1 MSSPKSES
9 KNDLKADSRGEPKGE
24 AKGESRSESR
34 SEKDRKSVSVKV
46 PLLPLRD
53 VIIFP
58 HMVVPL
64 FVGREKSINALEDCV
79 NRKLDLFLVAQR
91 QATTVSPGEKDIFTV
106 GTLGTILQ
114 ILRLPDN
121 TVKVLIEGK
130 KRARILEYQE
140 NDRIIEAEVEEL
152 VDVFESTVELE
163 ALVRSLKATF
173 ENYVKLNK
181 RIPPEMLMSVN
192 SIEDPSR
199 LADLVVAHMNLKLE
213 DKQEIL
219 EIQDPSKRLEKLLHL
234 MQGEIEILQVE
245 RRIRSRVKK
254 QMERSQKEYYLNEQ
268 MQAIQK
274 ELGEKDEFKAE
285 LQAIEKQIR
294 SKSMSKEAKEKATRE
309 LKKLR
314 MMSPMSAEATV
325 VRNYIDWLM
334 CLPWS
339 ESTHDRNDI
348 KVAESVLEEDHYGLE
363 EVKERILEYLAVRV
377 LTSNSKGQI
386 LCFVGPPGVGKTSLA
401 KSIARSL
408 NKKFVRC
415 SLGGVRDE
423 AEIRGHRRTYVG
435 ALPGKII
442 QSLKKAGSANP
453 VFLLDEVDK
462 MSTDFRGDPSSA
474 LLEVLDPEQNLAFGD
489 HYLEV
494 DYDLSKIMF
503 VLTANSLYTIP
514 RPLLDRMEVI
524 SISGYTE
531 VEKFNIV
538 RKYLISK
545 QMAAH
550 GLQDSDIE
558 IADSA
563 VHGVIRNYTR
573 EAGVRSLERMVATI
587 CRKVAKKIVTR
598 RNAEEAIAGSA
609 SVLETGD
616 FAKGILAKETS
627 KESLNENLRDLSK
640 EPLSLKESLK
650 EASSIS
656 KSRSKSAAAKAASSA
671 SLSRDKAA
679 TEAAQ
684 AKNKIFVTDADLEEM
699 LGPPKY
705 TTNKAEEQ
713 NEIGLTNGLAYTEA
727 GGDMLQIEVSVV
739 SGKGQVKITGKLGEV
754 MQESAATAMSYVRSR
769 ASLLGLDKDF
779 YQNIDIHLHVP
790 EGAVPKDGPSAG
802 ITMTTA
808 ITSALTKIP
817 VKREVAM
824 TGEVT
829 LRGRVLPI
837 GGLKEKLLAAKIG
850 NIKTVI
856 IPKGNV
862 PDLKKIPEEIK
873 SGMTIVPVEHV
884 DEVLRLA
891 LDLANPEEFLVRK
904 DITDTQLASSLRA
917 VELVVH
923 EEPKVEAP
931 LAIKH

>member
-1 MSSPKSES
+1 V
-9 KNDLKADSRGEPKGE
+9 
-24 AKGESRSESR
+24 
-34 SEKDRKSVSVKV
+34 SEKSSEKNQKDTKKVVKMTV

-64 FVGREKSINALEDCV
+64 FVGREKSINALEECV
-79 NRKLDLFLVAQR
+79 NKKLDLFLVAQR
-91 QATTVSPGEKDIFTV
+91 SATTVSPGENDIFEV

-130 KRARILEYQE
+130 RRARIIEYKE
-140 NDRIIEAEVEEL
+140 NDRMIEAVVE
-152 VDVFESTVELE
+152 DVADVIESGVELE
-163 ALVRSLKATF
+163 ALVRSLKGTF

-192 SIEDPSR
+192 TIEDPSR
-199 LADLVVAHMNLKLE
+199 LADLIVAHLNLKLE

-219 EIQDPSKRLEKLLHL
+219 EISDPSKRLEKLLQL

-294 SKSMSKEAKEKATRE
+294 TKSMSKEAKEKATKE
-309 LKKLR
+309 LKKLK

-325 VRNYIDWLM
+325 VRNYIDWLIT
-334 CLPWS
+334 LPWGDN
-339 ESTHDRNDI
+339 TQDRNDI
-348 KVAESVLEEDHYGLE
+348 ALAEEVLEEDHYGLE
-363 EVKERILEYLAVRV
+363 DVKERILEYLAVRT
-377 LTSNSKGQI
+377 LTDNSKGQI
-386 LCFVGPPGVGKTSLA
+386 ICFAGPPGVGKTSLA
-401 KSIARSL
+401 KSIAKSL

-442 QSLKKAGSANP
+442 QSLKKAGSSNP

-474 LLEVLDPEQNLAFGD
+474 LLEVLDPEQNSSFGD

-494 DYDLSKIMF
+494 DYDLSKVMF
-503 VLTANSLYTIP
+503 VLTANSLHNIP

-524 SISGYTE
+524 QITGYTE
-531 VEKFNIV
+531 VEKYNIV
-538 RKYLISK
+538 KKYLITK
-545 QMAAH
+545 QMEAH
-550 GLQDSDIE
+550 GLKVGDMQITDE
-558 IADSA
+558 A
-563 VHGVIRNYTR
+563 VSMLIRNYTR
-573 EAGVRSLERMVATI
+573 EAGVRNLERVVATV
-587 CRKVAKKIVTR
+587 CRKVAKKIVER
-598 RNAEEAIAGSA
+598 RTAPSVTIEAPAAVTTKAGKS
-609 SVLETGD
+609 
-616 FAKGILAKETS
+616 AKGA
-627 KESLNENLRDLSK
+627 
-640 EPLSLKESLK
+640 
-650 EASSIS
+650 
-656 KSRSKSAAAKAASSA
+656 AAAKTTVIAPAI
-671 SLSRDKAA
+671 
-679 TEAAQ
+679 Q
-684 AKNKIFVTDADLEEM
+684 AIVVKEVDLEEM

-705 TTNKAEEQ
+705 ITSKAEEQ
-713 NEIGLTNGLAYTEA
+713 SEIGLTNGLAYTDA

-739 SGKGQVKITGKLGEV
+739 PGKGGIKITGKLGEV
-754 MQESAATAMSYVRSR
+754 MQESAATAWSYVRSR
-769 ASLLGLDKDF
+769 AHLLGLEKDF

-802 ITMTTA
+802 ITMATA

-817 VKREVAM
+817 VKRDVAM
-824 TGEVT
+824 TGEIT

-850 NIKTVI
+850 NIKTVL

-862 PDLKKIPEEIK
+862 PDMKKIPKDII
-873 SGMTIVPVEHV
+873 SGMRIIPVEHG
-884 DEVLRLA
+884 DQVLRLA
-891 LDLANPEEFLVRK
+891 LELENPEEFLMRK
-904 DITDTQLASSLRA
+904 GVGEMAIPLAELGMASREEKREVPRA
-917 VELVVH
+917 V
-923 EEPKVEAP
+923 
-931 LAIKH
+931 KH

>member
-1 MSSPKSES
+1 MSNPKNERD
-9 KNDLKADSRGEPKGE
+9 K
-24 AKGESRSESR
+24 
-34 SEKDRKSVSVKV
+34 KSVKVKV

-64 FVGREKSINALEDCV
+64 FVGREKSINALEECV
-79 NRKLDLFLVAQR
+79 NKKLDLFLVAQR
-91 QATTVSPGEKDIFTV
+91 QATTVSPGEKDIFSV
-106 GTLGTILQ
+106 GTLGSILQ

-130 KRARILEYQE
+130 KRARIVEYQE
-140 NDRIIEAEVEEL
+140 TDRMIEAEVEEL
-152 VDVFESTVELE
+152 ADVIESTVELE

-192 SIEDPSR
+192 TIEDPSR
-199 LADLVVAHMNLKLE
+199 LADLIVAHLNLKLE

-219 EIQDPSKRLEKLLHL
+219 EVQDPSKRLEKLLQL

-294 SKSMSKEAKEKATRE
+294 SKPMSKEAKEKATRE
-309 LKKLR
+309 LKKLK

-325 VRNYIDWLM
+325 VRNYIDWLI
-334 CLPWS
+334 CLPWA
-339 ESTHDRNDI
+339 EYTHDRNDI
-348 KVAESVLEEDHYGLE
+348 KMAEEVLEEDHYGLE

-377 LTSNSKGQI
+377 LTNNSKGQI
-386 LCFVGPPGVGKTSLA
+386 LCLVGPPGVGKTSLA
-401 KSIARSL
+401 KSIAKSL

-435 ALPGKII
+435 ALPGKIV
-442 QSLKKAGSANP
+442 QSLKKAGSSNP

-462 MSTDFRGDPSSA
+462 MSMDFRGDPSSA
-474 LLEVLDPEQNLAFGD
+474 LLEVLDPEQNVAFGD

-494 DYDLSKIMF
+494 DYDLSKVMF

-514 RPLLDRMEVI
+514 KPLLDRMEVI
-524 SISGYTE
+524 TISGYTE

-538 RKYLISK
+538 RRYLVTK
-545 QMAAH
+545 QMESH
-550 GLQDSDIE
+550 GLKEGDIE
-558 IADSA
+558 ITDEAI
-563 VHGVIRNYTR
+563 HGQIRNYTR
-573 EAGVRSLERMVATI
+573 EAGVRSLERMVATV
-587 CRKVAKKIVTR
+587 CRKVAKKIVER
-598 RNAEEAIAGSA
+598 RTAQQVKVEPA
-609 SVLETGD
+609 SIEVGTTL
-616 FAKGILAKETS
+616 
-627 KESLNENLRDLSK
+627 
-640 EPLSLKESLK
+640 
-650 EASSIS
+650 
-656 KSRSKSAAAKAASSA
+656 KSRSKSAAKSAASTNSA
-671 SLSRDKAA
+671 KDALLVEEPRNTIRV
-679 TEAAQ
+679 TEL
-684 AKNKIFVTDADLEEM
+684 DLEEM

-705 TTNKAEEQ
+705 TVSKAEEQ
-713 NEIGLTNGLAYTEA
+713 NEVGLTNGLAYTDA

-739 SGKGQVKITGKLGEV
+739 PGKGQVKITGKLGEV

-769 ASLLGLDKDF
+769 AALLGLDKDF

-802 ITMTTA
+802 ITMATA
-808 ITSALTKIP
+808 ITSALTKTP
-817 VKREVAM
+817 VKRDVAM
-824 TGEVT
+824 TGEIT

-850 NIKTVI
+850 DIKTVL
-856 IPKGNV
+856 IPKGNIPDMKKV
-862 PDLKKIPEEIK
+862 PKEITK
-873 SGMTIVPVEHV
+873 GMKIVPVEHA
-884 DEVLRLA
+884 DQVLRLA
-891 LDLANPEEFLVRK
+891 LELDSPEDFLMRKGIGDLAISAIN
-904 DITDTQLASSLRA
+904 A
-917 VELVVH
+917 VELVR
-923 EEPKVEAP
+923 EETVVENP
-931 LAIKH
+931 GTVKH

>member
-9 KNDLKADSRGEPKGE
+9 KNDLKGDSKGEPKGE
-24 AKGESRSESR
+24 PRGESRG
-34 SEKDRKSVSVKV
+34 EKDKKSGPIKV

-152 VDVFESTVELE
+152 ADVFESTVELE

-294 SKSMSKEAKEKATRE
+294 SKSMSKEAKEKATKE

-348 KVAESVLEEDHYGLE
+348 KIAEAVMEEDHYGLE

-474 LLEVLDPEQNLAFGD
+474 LLEVLDPEQNVAFGD

-503 VLTANSLYTIP
+503 VLTANSLHTIP
-514 RPLLDRMEVI
+514 KPLLDRMEVI

-545 QMAAH
+545 QLAAH
-550 GLQDSDIE
+550 GLQDSDID

-563 VHGVIRNYTR
+563 IHGVIRNYTR
-573 EAGVRSLERMVATI
+573 EAGVRSLERVVATI
-587 CRKVAKKIVTR
+587 CRKAAKKIVTR
-598 RNAEEAIAGSA
+598 RTAEEATAEAALALEAGQ
-609 SVLETGD
+609 GN
-616 FAKGILAKETS
+616 S
-627 KESLNENLRDLSK
+627 KEVTLG
-640 EPLSLKESLK
+640 
-650 EASSIS
+650 S
-656 KSRSKSAAAKAASSA
+656 KSRSKSAAVKAASSA
-671 SLSRDKAA
+671 ALARDKAA
-679 TEAAQ
+679 KDIAQ

-705 TTNKAEEQ
+705 TVSKAEEQ
-713 NEIGLTNGLAYTEA
+713 NEIGLTNGLAYTDA

-739 SGKGQVKITGKLGEV
+739 PGKGQVKVTGKLGEV

-779 YQNIDIHLHVP
+779 YQSVDIHLHVP

-817 VKREVAM
+817 VKRDVAM

-850 NIKTVI
+850 NIKMVI

-873 SGMTIVPVEHV
+873 GGMKIVPVEHV

-891 LDLANPEEFLVRK
+891 LDLAEPETFLIRK
-904 DITDTQLASSLRA
+904 DITDAQLAAMRS
-917 VELVVH
+917 VELVAH
-923 EEPKVEAP
+923 EEPVVEVP
-931 LAIKH
+931 VAIKH

>member
-1 MSSPKSES
+1 MSNPK
-9 KNDLKADSRGEPKGE
+9 
-24 AKGESRSESR
+24 ESRRNS
-34 SEKDRKSVSVKV
+34 KQTV

-64 FVGREKSINALEDCV
+64 FVGREKSINALEECV
-79 NRKLDLFLVAQR
+79 AKKLDLFLVAQR
-91 QATTVSPGEKDIFTV
+91 QATTVSPGEKDIFEV

-130 KRARILEYQE
+130 KRAKITEYHE
-140 NDRIIEAEVEEL
+140 TDRMIEATVEEL
-152 VDVFESTVELE
+152 QDATESGVEVE

-192 SIEDPSR
+192 TIEDPSR
-199 LADLVVAHMNLKLE
+199 LADLIVAHLNLKLE

-219 EIQDPSKRLEKLLHL
+219 EIQDPSKRLEKLLQL

-294 SKSMSKEAKEKATRE
+294 TKPMSKEAKEKATRE
-309 LKKLR
+309 LKKLK

-325 VRNYIDWLM
+325 VRNYIDWLIT
-334 CLPWS
+334 LPWA
-339 ESTHDRNDI
+339 EYTEDRNDI
-348 KVAESVLEEDHYGLE
+348 KLAENVLEEDHYGLE

-377 LTSNSKGQI
+377 LTENSKGQI
-386 LCFVGPPGVGKTSLA
+386 LCFAGPPGVGKTSLA
-401 KSIARSL
+401 KSIAKSL

-442 QSLKKAGSANP
+442 QSLKKAGSSNP

-462 MSTDFRGDPSSA
+462 MSMDFRGDPSSA
-474 LLEVLDPEQNLAFGD
+474 LLEVLDPEQNVAFGD

-494 DYDLSKIMF
+494 DYDLSKVMF
-503 VLTANSLYTIP
+503 VLTANSLHSIP
-514 RPLLDRMEVI
+514 KPLLDRMEVI
-524 SISGYTE
+524 TISGYTE
-531 VEKFNIV
+531 IEKFNIV
-538 RKYLISK
+538 KRYLIAK
-545 QMAAH
+545 QMDAH
-550 GLQDSDIE
+550 GLKEGDIE
-558 IADSA
+558 ITDETVSA
-563 VHGVIRNYTR
+563 LIRNYTR
-573 EAGVRSLERMVATI
+573 EAGVRSLERMVATV
-587 CRKVAKKIVTR
+587 CRKVAKKIVER
-598 RNAEEAIAGSA
+598 RSAALAQASAEA
-609 SVLETGD
+609 T
-616 FAKGILAKETS
+616 AKKAKPAAKE
-627 KESLNENLRDLSK
+627 KAL
-640 EPLSLKESLK
+640 P
-650 EASSIS
+650 AP
-656 KSRSKSAAAKAASSA
+656 AAIK
-671 SLSRDKAA
+671 
-679 TEAAQ
+679 
-684 AKNKIFVTDADLEEM
+684 VTDTDLEEM

-705 TTNKAEEQ
+705 TVSKAEEQ
-713 NEIGLTNGLAYTEA
+713 NEVGLCNGLAYTDA

-739 SGKGQVKITGKLGEV
+739 PGKGQVKITGKLGEV

-769 ASLLGLDKDF
+769 AHLLGLDKDF
-779 YQNIDIHLHVP
+779 YQTIDIHLHVP

-802 ITMTTA
+802 ITMATA
-808 ITSALTKIP
+808 ITSALTKTP
-817 VKREVAM
+817 VKRDVAM
-824 TGEVT
+824 TGEIT

-850 NIKTVI
+850 NIKTVL
-856 IPKGNV
+856 IPKGNI
-862 PDLKKIPEEIK
+862 PDMKKIPKEITK
-873 SGMTIVPVEHV
+873 GMKIIPVEHG
-884 DEVLRLA
+884 DQVLRLA
-891 LDLANPEEFLVRK
+891 LELESPEEFLMRK
-904 DITDTQLASSLRA
+904 GIGDLAIPAIVSEHARDESTKDSPRA
-917 VELVVH
+917 V
-923 EEPKVEAP
+923 
-931 LAIKH
+931 KH

>member
-1 MSSPKSES
+1 MKESQKDKSE
-9 KNDLKADSRGEPKGE
+9 KKGN
-24 AKGESRSESR
+24 STTQR
-34 SEKDRKSVSVKV
+34 V

-64 FVGREKSINALEDCV
+64 FVGREKSINALEECV
-79 NRKLDLFLVAQR
+79 TKKMDLFLVAQR
-91 QATTVSPGEKDIFTV
+91 QATTVSPGENDIFEV

-130 KRARILEYQE
+130 KRARITSYTET
-140 NDRIIEAEVEEL
+140 DRMIEATVEEVAEI
-152 VDVFESTVELE
+152 VDENVETE
-163 ALVRSLKATF
+163 ALVRSLKTTF

-192 SIEDPSR
+192 TIEEPSR
-199 LADLVVAHMNLKLE
+199 LADLVVAHLNLKLE
-213 DKQEIL
+213 DKQAIL
-219 EIQDPSKRLEKLLHL
+219 EIADPAKRLEKLLQL

-294 SKSMSKEAKEKATRE
+294 TKNMSKEAKEKATRE
-309 LKKLR
+309 LKKLK

-325 VRNYIDWLM
+325 VRNYIDWLIT
-334 CLPWS
+334 LPWN
-339 ESTHDRNDI
+339 ENTQDRNDLA
-348 KVAESVLEEDHYGLE
+348 VASGVLEDDHFGLE

-377 LTSNSKGQI
+377 LTNNSKGQI

-401 KSIARSL
+401 KSIAKAL

-442 QSLKKAGSANP
+442 QSLKKAGSSNP

-462 MSTDFRGDPSSA
+462 MSMDFRGDPSSA
-474 LLEVLDPEQNLAFGD
+474 LLEVLDPEQNNNFGD
-489 HYLEV
+489 HYLEI
-494 DYDLSKIMF
+494 DYDISKVMF
-503 VLTANSLYTIP
+503 VLTANSLHSIP
-514 RPLLDRMEVI
+514 RPLLDRMEII

-545 QMAAH
+545 QREQH
-550 GLQDSDIE
+550 GLTAGDVE
-558 IADSA
+558 ITDDA
-563 VHGVIRNYTR
+563 VRSLIRQYTR
-573 EAGVRSLERMVATI
+573 EAGVRNLERMVANVN
-587 CRKVAKKIVTR
+587 RKVAKRIVEGR
-598 RNAEEAIAGSA
+598 
-609 SVLETGD
+609 
-616 FAKGILAKETS
+616 LA
-627 KESLNENLRDLSK
+627 
-640 EPLSLKESLK
+640 
-650 EASSIS
+650 
-656 KSRSKSAAAKAASSA
+656 
-671 SLSRDKAA
+671 
-679 TEAAQ
+679 EAAGTTEEGKKSKKKVV
-684 AKNKIFVTDADLEEM
+684 ALKLPVVVDAADLEEM
-699 LGPPKY
+699 LGPPRY
-705 TTNKAEEQ
+705 TAGKAEEQ

-727 GGDMLQIEVSVV
+727 GGDLLQIEVSVV
-739 SGKGQVKITGKLGEV
+739 PGKGGVKITGKLGDV
-754 MQESAATAMSYVRSR
+754 MQESAQTAMSYVRSR
-769 ASLLGLDKDF
+769 ATDLGLDRDF
-779 YQNIDIHLHVP
+779 YQAVDIHLHVP

-802 ITMTTA
+802 ITMATA

-817 VKREVAM
+817 VRRDVAM
-824 TGEVT
+824 TGEIT
-829 LRGRVLPI
+829 LRGRVLQI

-850 NIKTVI
+850 GMHKVL
-856 IPKGNV
+856 IPKSNL
-862 PDLKKIPEEIK
+862 PDLKKIPKEILE
-873 SGMTIVPVEHV
+873 GMEIVPVEHA
-884 DEVLRLA
+884 DEVLRAA
-891 LDLANPEEFLVRK
+891 LQLDEPNDFMRQKEDPTTVVIPPKELKKDEAVTPVR
-904 DITDTQLASSLRA
+904 
-917 VELVVH
+917 
-923 EEPKVEAP
+923 P
-931 LAIKH
+931 IKH

>member
-1 MSSPKSES
+1 MRARRRVFPQGNGLMSNTRDSRES
-9 KNDLKADSRGEPKGE
+9 K
-24 AKGESRSESR
+24 
-34 SEKDRKSVSVKV
+34 EKKSGLETV

-64 FVGREKSINALEDCV
+64 FVGREKSINALEECV
-79 NRKLDLFLVAQR
+79 NKKMDLFLVAQR
-91 QATTVSPGEKDIFTV
+91 QATTVSPGEKDIFSI

-130 KRARILEYQE
+130 KRARIVEYRE
-140 NDRIIEAEVEEL
+140 TERMIEAVVEEIA
-152 VDVFESTVELE
+152 DETESSVEME

-192 SIEDPSR
+192 TIEDPSR
-199 LADLVVAHMNLKLE
+199 LADLVVAHLNLKLE

-219 EIQDPSKRLEKLLHL
+219 EISDPVKRLEKLLHL

-294 SKSMSKEAKEKATRE
+294 SKPMSKEAKEKASRE
-309 LKKLR
+309 LKKLK

-325 VRNYIDWLM
+325 VRNYIDWLIS
-334 CLPWS
+334 LPWA
-339 ESTHDRNDI
+339 EYTADRNDI
-348 KVAESVLEEDHYGLE
+348 KVAEEVLEEDHYGLE

-377 LTSNSKGQI
+377 LTDNSKGQI
-386 LCFVGPPGVGKTSLA
+386 LCFAGPPGVGKTSLA
-401 KSIARSL
+401 KSIARAL

-435 ALPGKII
+435 ALPGKVV
-442 QSLKKAGSANP
+442 QSLKKAGSSNP

-462 MSTDFRGDPSSA
+462 MSMDFRGDPSSA
-474 LLEVLDPEQNLAFGD
+474 LLEVLDPEQNVAFGD

-494 DYDLSKIMF
+494 DYDLSKVMF
-503 VLTANSLYTIP
+503 VLTANSLHTIP
-514 RPLLDRMEVI
+514 KPLLDRMEVI
-524 SISGYTE
+524 TISGYTE

-538 RKYLISK
+538 KKYLISK
-545 QMAAH
+545 QMEAH
-550 GLQDSDIE
+550 GLKDGDIE
-558 IADSA
+558 ISEEA
-563 VHGVIRNYTR
+563 IRVLIREYTR
-573 EAGVRSLERMVATI
+573 EAGVRNLERTVATI
-587 CRKVAKKIVTR
+587 CRKVAKKIVER
-598 RNAEEAIAGSA
+598 RTAAKVSA
-609 SVLETGD
+609 SAAEGVPTG
-616 FAKGILAKETS
+616 KG
-627 KESLNENLRDLSK
+627 
-640 EPLSLKESLK
+640 
-650 EASSIS
+650 
-656 KSRSKSAAAKAASSA
+656 KAAS
-671 SLSRDKAA
+671 KAA
-679 TEAAQ
+679 KSSAG
-684 AKNKIFVTDADLEEM
+684 ADTVNAGVISVSAEDLQEM

-705 TTNKAEEQ
+705 TVNKAEEQ
-713 NEIGLTNGLAYTEA
+713 NEIGLANGLAYTEV
-727 GGDMLQIEVSVV
+727 GGELLQIEVSVV
-739 SGKGQVKITGKLGEV
+739 PGKGQVKITGKLGEV

-769 ASLLGLDKDF
+769 AELLGLDKEF
-779 YQNIDIHLHVP
+779 YQSIDIHLHVP

-802 ITMTTA
+802 ITMATA
-808 ITSALTKIP
+808 ITSALTRTAT
-817 VKREVAM
+817 KRDVAM
-824 TGEVT
+824 TGEIT

-850 NIKTVI
+850 NIKTVL

-862 PDLKKIPEEIK
+862 PELKKVPKEIIK
-873 SGMTIVPVEHV
+873 GMKIIPVEHA
-884 DEVLRLA
+884 DQALRLT
-891 LDLANPEEFLVRK
+891 LELESPDEFLVRK
-904 DITDTQLASSLRA
+904 DVSAISMTAVRP
-917 VELVVH
+917 VELVH
-923 EEPKVEAP
+923 EDQGKGSPGTV
-931 LAIKH
+931 KH